1 VRNSRNDFDPKA
13 YNPTFQWHFLSPS
26 RWSEWLLV
34 AIALPI
40 ALLPNFVRVKIAS
53 LAAKIMLNKN
63 SKAVHR
69 AWVNLTLCFPDKSA
83 QEKTAI
89 IRDGF
94 TSAGTYLLSFPRL
107 TFRSK
112 SWLENNS
119 VITGLENLSEHTD
132 NNENVILLVPHT
144 WTIDIPAVLLASK
157 GLPVVGFVKKQ
168 KSEINDWLMHRQ
180 RIQYGGRIY
189 ERSAGIKHFVKSVK
203 QGYLGYYLPDQDH
216 GREHSVFTKFFS
228 ATKATLP
235 GLGKVA
241 KISKAK
247 VIPIFS
253 SYNTK
258 TGKYEIDIYPA
269 LENFPTGS
277 DEGDAKVTNEYIES
291 VVIKKPEQYM
301 WNLSLLRTQ
310 PDESNPY
317 KSDIKMD
324 TQ

>member
-1 VRNSRNDFDPKA
+1 VRNSRNDFDPNA
-13 YNPTFQWHFLSPS
+13 YNPTFQRRFLSPS
-26 RWSEWLLV
+26 HWSEWLLV
-34 AIALPI
+34 ALALPV
-40 ALLPNFVRVKIAS
+40 ALLPNFIRFKIANF
-53 LAAKIMLNKN
+53 AAGLMIHNK

-69 AWVNLTLCFPDKSA
+69 AWVNLTLCFPDKSSK
-83 QEKTAI
+83 EKLAI

-94 TSAGTYLLSFPRL
+94 ASAGTYLLSFPRL
-107 TFRSK
+107 TLRSK
-112 SWLENNS
+112 DWLEKNS
-119 VITGLENLSEHTD
+119 VITGLENLTRHTD
-132 NNENVILLVPHT
+132 NNENIILLVPHT

-168 KSEINDWLMHRQ
+168 KSEINDWLMHKQ

-189 ERSAGIKHFVKSVK
+189 ERSAGIKHFVRSVK

-216 GREHSVFTKFFS
+216 GPEHSVFTKFFS

-247 VIPIFS
+247 VVPIFS

-269 LENFPTGS
+269 LQNFPTGS
-277 DEGDAKVTNEYIES
+277 DEGDARVTNEYIES

-301 WNLSLLRTQ
+301 WNLSLLKTQ
-310 PDESNPY
+310 QNGENPY
-317 KSDIKMD
+317 KQLASKEI
-324 TQ
+324 T